1 MSQSNG
7 QNSYI
12 YKNCNSQKCTLKYR
26 KGGVMMGEIQVEQVI
41 TAIKKGDIKEF
52 GILVKLYQKQL
63 FHYIYC
69 IVDSKEDAED
79 ILQDTFVTAIRKIHQ
94 YKSNTAFLAWLYRI
108 ARNLSYDFIK
118 RKNRIVLFERSYIEN
133 LIDEN
138 SSNEDDYFFGD
149 SIIKKVFKQL
159 TFKDKNILVLRI
171 YEEKSY
177 EEIAYITNISESAA
191 RKQYERAR
199 KKFMNLYNQIEKEEA
214 IYEDR
219 RQHENVF

>member
-1 MSQSNG
+1 MKRLSIECDKVWEVS
-7 QNSYI
+7 I
-12 YKNCNSQKCTLKYR
+12 
-26 KGGVMMGEIQVEQVI
+26 
-41 TAIKKGDIKEF
+41 
-52 GILVKLYQKQL
+52 GIIVNLYQKQL

-69 IVDSKEDAED
+69 IVDNKEDAED
-79 ILQDTFVTAIRKIHQ
+79 ILQDTFVAAIRKIHQ

-108 ARNLSYDFIK
+108 ARNLSYDFMKK
-118 RKNRIVLFERSYIEN
+118 RNRIVLFERGYIEN
-133 LIDEN
+133 LIDKQ

-159 TFKDKNILVLRI
+159 TFKEKNILVLRI

-177 EEIAYITNISESAA
+177 EEIAYITSISVSAA

-199 KKFMNLYNQIEKEEA
+199 KKFMSLYNQIEKEEVV
-214 IYEDR
+214 YEDR

>member
-1 MSQSNG
+1 M
-7 QNSYI
+7 
-12 YKNCNSQKCTLKYR
+12 
-26 KGGVMMGEIQVEQVI
+26 QVEQVI
-41 TAIKKGDIKEF
+41 DAIKKGSTKDF
-52 GILVKLYQKQL
+52 GIIVNLYQKQL

-69 IVDSKEDAED
+69 IVDNKEDAED
-79 ILQDTFVTAIRKIHQ
+79 ILQDTFVAAIRKIHQ

-108 ARNLSYDFIK
+108 ARNLSYDFMKK
-118 RKNRIVLFERSYIEN
+118 RNRIILFERGYIEN
-133 LIDEN
+133 LIDEQ

-159 TFKDKNILVLRI
+159 TFKEKNILVLRI

-177 EEIAYITNISESAA
+177 EEIAYITSISVSAA

-199 KKFMNLYNQIEKEEA
+199 KKFMSLFNQIEKEEVV
-214 IYEDR
+214 YEDR